1 MKRYL
6 ALILVLVFLLATFTS
21 CSMLDGLFAKDP
33 TVDESGI
40 VLACIDENNDHIC
53 DDCSQKTRHKY
64 KDGVC
69 TLCSKEEVFYTR
81 TDNKILFG
89 SYPQTEVTDKDLTKR
104 LKDTVGR
111 LPSKSNSGAWTSYG
125 YYIKGEQTDFM
136 WYIDVELGEEL
147 YRGVYFTSLRPF
159 YASSGSSKNYTYQN
173 DNGYTP
179 KTVYWFKYEPISWTI
194 LNEDVENSTAF
205 ILCNL
210 AIDSQALQDICGYAE
225 DDENFETFLN
235 MSEGTPSGTR
245 ANNYVYSTLRKWL
258 NTTFYDTAFSELQ
271 KELILITSVDNGENS
286 APVGFDTN
294 YWDNTEDKVF
304 LLSCK
309 EISNP
314 AYGFSDN
321 YIETDSARRKKST
334 DYAKCQG
341 ISTSDFDFSKGNCK
355 WLLRTSPINSHAQYS
370 VAFDGV
376 SVNTEQTHFNASGI
390 VPAMNIKL

>member
-6 ALILVLVFLLATFTS
+6 ALILVLVLLLATFTS

-53 DDCSQKTRHKY
+53 DDCNEKTRHKY

-89 SYPQTEVTDKDLTKR
+89 SYPQTEVTDEDLTKR
-104 LKDTVGR
+104 LKDAVGR

-125 YYIKGEQTDFM
+125 YYIRGEQKDFM

-159 YASSGSSKNYTYQN
+159 YASSAATTSYSYQN

-179 KTVYWFKYEPISWTI
+179 KNVYWFKYEPISWTI
-194 LNEDVENSTAF
+194 LSEDSENSTAF
-205 ILCNL
+205 ILCDL
-210 AIDSQALQDICGYAE
+210 AIDAQALQDICDYAE
-225 DDENFETFLN
+225 DDELFETFLN
-235 MSEGTPSGTR
+235 MSEGTPSGIR
-245 ANNYVYSTLRKWL
+245 ANDYSYSTLRKWL

-271 KELILITSVDNGENS
+271 KELILITSVDNGESS
-286 APVGFDTN
+286 APVGYD
-294 YWDNTEDKVF
+294 YSLCENTEDKVF

-309 EISNP
+309 DVVNP
-314 AYGFSDN
+314 EYGFSDN
-321 YIETDSARRKKST
+321 YLETDAARRKKST
-334 DYAKCQG
+334 DYAKVQG
-341 ISTSDFDFSKGNCK
+341 VNTSSFEFSFGNCK
-355 WLLRTSPINSHAQYS
+355 WLLRTSMKSSINQYG
-370 VAFDGV
+370 VAFDGIPI
-376 SVNTEQTHFNASGI
+376 SSEQVHFNGSGI
-390 VPAMNIKL
+390 VPAMNIKI